1 MLIQSIKKFFPDYSR
16 LHPDQV
22 WYRLAITSL
31 SLILLLGSTFIA
43 PPVNVHWGVLSVAVL
58 LGAFQVIFPFTLFLT
73 EMSLLQVVT
82 LGIGLL
88 FGPVSAGWVVV
99 LSILLG
105 YIIRRIGFE
114 RQWLQPAGSWRL
126 PAPISGLD
134 AGFMIG
140 AQNTALILALLIL
153 GSNDGILASQ
163 MIAGASAL
171 LLFGLFH
178 SALVLG
184 DFFLRRE
191 APPNLKR
198 DLASLGLVELLPL
211 PFILITVMSVP
222 SVGAGGIIALGGIPA
237 VFAVLVYGMTSA
249 RSNLERHVRE
259 LSTLNHIS
267 TVLRSTLELD
277 NLLAVLHLQVSQ
289 FLAVDNF
296 YVALYDSEKEQIW
309 YPLAVKRGRP
319 VFWSSRPLMDRL
331 TDRVI
336 RDRQPILIPQNAP
349 KELSRIGL
357 PPSEDTPGAWMG
369 VPLVSS
375 ERTIGCL
382 AVFSY
387 SPQASFNQ
395 EGLDLLTILSGQV
408 SVAIE
413 NALLFK
419 QVQRRTEQLETM
431 NQITGLLPN
440 SLNPQEILAQVCS
453 SITQVGNATHSA
465 IYILNPDERKIW
477 LAYSYALSD
486 EFIRENRSF
495 SLSHYT
501 RARCIRTG
509 REVLV
514 PELKSDE
521 LDPDYLAILQKE
533 GIRSFGEF
541 PLIIPEGQVGYLSVY
556 FDQPHAFGIEE
567 IDLFQTFAAQAA
579 LAVANARLHERTD
592 MALSRRANQLS
603 ILESVG
609 RELAAA
615 IHSER
620 LFEMVLDYALEFT
633 DSAWGSIELYNHQ
646 AQLLEVRASR
656 GYSGLSASHPVDL
669 GISGRAV
676 RTRQIQNAPD
686 VSLDPDYRNLT
697 GSASHA
703 QLSVPLAHEGRV
715 LGVINLESAQIK
727 AYSLNDQAFISQLAD
742 QAAVAVVNAELY
754 ADAAHGRDRLDSV
767 INSVG
772 DGILLVEGDGR
783 ITLANESAE
792 NILRLPHSEYLGKR
806 LSDLPDALLSRL
818 GFSRQ
823 EVEDFIQ
830 TLKLNR
836 IQMMPKV
843 TLKLGEAAHERI
855 LERSSRPV
863 MDHSGRVNG
872 WVIVIR
878 DVSEEYEIAEARELF
893 TETLVHDMRSP
904 VSSIIGALDVI
915 DSVSGDQPADTDMH
929 IQAINIAR
937 RGAQRVLGLIES
949 LLDIARFQAGVMET
963 SLEPADLGLLVNNV
977 LNEYLP
983 QAQEFGIILRN
994 EVPIDLDKVCVDVS
1008 KIGRVLTNLID
1019 NALKYT
1025 PSGGKITIAADRL
1038 PDHMV
1043 QVEVSDNGPGIPLE
1057 YRQKIFE
1064 RFGQIPGL
1072 KGRRRGSG
1080 LGLTFCQ
1087 LAVEAHGGHI
1097 WVKDNLKGGS
1107 TFAFT
1112 LPVDSSS
1119 VETES

>member
-1 MLIQSIKKFFPDYSR
+1 MLVQSIKKIFPDYSR
-16 LHPDQV
+16 FHHDQV
-22 WYRLAITSL
+22 WYRLAVISL
-31 SLILLLGSTFIA
+31 SLILLLGSTFFA
-43 PPVNVHWGVLSVAVL
+43 PPMNVRWGFLFVAVL
-58 LGAFQVIFPFTLFLT
+58 LGTFQIIFPFNLFLT
-73 EMSLLQVVT
+73 EMSLLQAIT
-82 LGIGLL
+82 LGTGLL
-88 FGPVSAGWVVV
+88 FGPVSAAWVAVF
-99 LSILLG
+99 SILLG
-105 YIIRRIGFE
+105 YLIRKIRFE
-114 RQWLQPAGSWRL
+114 RQLLRSAGSWTL
-126 PAPISGLD
+126 PAPLSGFD
-134 AGFMIG
+134 AVFMMG
-140 AQNTALILALLIL
+140 VHNTALILALWIL
-153 GSNDGILASQ
+153 GSRDGLAGNPAL
-163 MIAGASAL
+163 AGQIISSVPAL

-178 SALVLG
+178 SALLLG
-184 DFFLRRE
+184 DFFLNRQ
-191 APPNLKR
+191 PIPNLNR
-198 DLASLGLVELLPL
+198 DLVSLGLLELLSL
-211 PFILITVMSVP
+211 PFILITVMSFP
-222 SVGAGGIIALGGIPA
+222 SIGAGGIIALGGIPA
-237 VFAVLVYGMTSA
+237 VFAVLMYGMSNA

-267 TVLRSTLELD
+267 RVLRSTLELD

-296 YVALYDSEKEQIW
+296 YVALYDLEKEQIW
-309 YPLAVKRGRP
+309 YPLAVKRGRS
-319 VFWSSRPLMDRL
+319 VIWASRPLMDRL

-336 RDRQPILIPQNAP
+336 RDRQPILIAQNAP

-357 PPSEDTPGAWMG
+357 PPSEDTPRAWMG
-369 VPLVSS
+369 VPLISS

-387 SPQASFNQ
+387 SPQISFNQ

-413 NALLFK
+413 NALLFE

-431 NQITGLLPN
+431 NQITGLIPS

-465 IYILNPDERKIW
+465 IYILNPDERKVW

-509 REVLV
+509 RAVLI
-514 PELKSDE
+514 PDLKSDE
-521 LDPDYLAILQKE
+521 FEPDYIDVLQKE

-556 FDQPHAFGIEE
+556 FDQPHAFKDEE
-567 IDLFQTFAAQAA
+567 VDLFQTFAAQAA

-603 ILESVG
+603 ILETVG

-620 LFEMVLDYALEFT
+620 LFKMILDYALEFT
-633 DSAWGSIELYNHQ
+633 NSTWGSIELYNVKGQ
-646 AQLLEVRASR
+646 MLDVRASR
-656 GYSGLSASHPVDL
+656 GYSGLFASHPVDQ

-676 RTRQIQNAPD
+676 RTRQVQNVPD
-686 VSLDPDYRNLT
+686 VNLDPDYRNLT
-697 GSASHA
+697 EGASRA
-703 QLSVPLAHEGRV
+703 QLSVPLVHEDRV
-715 LGVINLESAQIK
+715 LGVINLESAQFK
-727 AYSLNDQAFISQLAD
+727 AYSLNDQTFISQLAD

-754 ADAAHGRDRLDSV
+754 ADVTHGRDRLVSV

-783 ITLANESAE
+783 ITLANESVE
-792 NILRLPHSEYLGKR
+792 NILHMPQNEYLGKR
-806 LSDLPDALLSRL
+806 LPDLPGSILSRL
-818 GFSRQ
+818 GFTPQ
-823 EVEDFIQ
+823 EVDDFMQ
-830 TLKLNR
+830 TLELNR
-836 IQMMPKV
+836 VQMMPKV
-843 TLKLGEAAHERI
+843 TFKLGEAAHERF
-855 LERSSRPV
+855 LERSSRLV
-863 MDHSGRVNG
+863 MDRVGRVTG

-878 DVSEEYEIAEARELF
+878 DVSEEYEIAHARELF

-915 DSVSGDQPADTDMH
+915 DSASLDQPADMDIHT
-929 IQAINIAR
+929 QAINIAR

-963 SLEPADLGLLVNNV
+963 SIAPADLGMLVNNV
-977 LNEYLP
+977 LKEYLP

-994 EVPIDLDKVCVDVS
+994 DVPIDLDRVCVDVS
-1008 KIGRVLTNLID
+1008 KIGRVLMNLID

-1025 PSGGKITIAADRL
+1025 PSGGNITITADRI
-1038 PDHMV
+1038 PD
-1043 QVEVSDNGPGIPLE
+1043 QDNP
-1057 YRQKIFE
+1057 
-1064 RFGQIPGL
+1064 
-1072 KGRRRGSG
+1072 
-1080 LGLTFCQ
+1080 
-1087 LAVEAHGGHI
+1087 
-1097 WVKDNLKGGS
+1097 KGGC

-1112 LPVDSSS
+1112 LLVDSSV
-1119 VETES
+1119 VETKSSPS